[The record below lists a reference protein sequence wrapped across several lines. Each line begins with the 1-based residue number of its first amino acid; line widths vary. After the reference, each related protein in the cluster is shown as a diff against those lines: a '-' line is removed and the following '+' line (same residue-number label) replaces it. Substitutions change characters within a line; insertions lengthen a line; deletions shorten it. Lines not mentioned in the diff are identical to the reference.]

1 MLVLASP
8 WKCQGTSYC
17 FIQKEWKI
25 TNLHILFRTN
35 LNPSFSVL
43 YKQFRSF
50 SFCHSCKNV
59 NTLNMW
65 MDKLVFQFEL
75 WYVRLIQIK
84 KKFLWKTYFLQLFI
98 CHKRRTNKKK
108 SEKVQKFCC
117 IKATGKIQEFR
128 EELSP
133 FSNSTGL
140 CWRWLLPDVIISSKQ
155 MAGCIQMKN
164 SKG

>member
-1 MLVLASP
+1 
-8 WKCQGTSYC
+8 
-17 FIQKEWKI
+17 
-25 TNLHILFRTN
+25 
-35 LNPSFSVL
+35 
-43 YKQFRSF
+43 
-50 SFCHSCKNV
+50 
-59 NTLNMW
+59 
-65 MDKLVFQFEL
+65 
-75 WYVRLIQIK
+75 
-84 KKFLWKTYFLQLFI
+84 
-98 CHKRRTNKKK
+98 
-108 SEKVQKFCC
+108 VQKFCC